1 MDVPNL
7 SVIRGIRGNEMD
19 EWASERTNERTDEGM
34 GVTAGMKE
42 IPIRGWRQVR
52 VRNEPILIM
61 GSYTGTNATYAAL
74 WGFGEPSLP
83 DHRGKRGHLRV
94 RTDTREARIT
104 RTPEDLFQSER
115 FRLFLWI
122 MTRPRRY
129 ICFRHY
135 IFSHSD
141 KIISFAI
148 GKIVESSQD
157 KAGGKMDLKRCAI
170 WNVKRQSAAYTKITW
185 NLHSPQFSFAAI
197 FFARFL
203 VSDFQPR

>member
-61 GSYTGTNATYAAL
+61 GSYTGTYAAL

-104 RTPEDLFQSER
+104 RTPEDLFQSEC

-170 WNVKRQSAAYTKITW
+170 WNVKKAVSGVHKDYMKFA
-185 NLHSPQFSFAAI
+185 FSSI
-197 FFARFL
+197 FFRGYIFRKI
-203 VSDFQPR
+203 SC